1 MKVTIKF
8 AMIAT
13 VALLAVAAFNVTGC
27 KQSSTPSTS
36 SEQTTNAASQTVQ
49 YTCPM
54 HPEVVQDK
62 PGKCPKCG
70 MDLVEKK

>member
-1 MKVTIKF
+1 MKQAIS
-8 AMIAT
+8 
-13 VALLAVAAFNVTGC
+13 LLTAVAILAAPALAFG
-27 KQSSTPSTS
+27 QSVDASPGS
-36 SEQTTNAASQTVQ
+36 SPGGKH

-70 MDLVEKK
+70 MALEEKKKEEKPKS

>member
-8 AMIAT
+8 GMIAA
-13 VALLAVAAFNVTGC
+13 VALLAIVALNGTGC
-27 KQSSTPSTS
+27 KQSSMPSTPMQ
-36 SEQTTNAASQTVQ
+36 QTTNAAAATVQ

-62 PGKCPKCG
+62 PGDCHKCG
-70 MDLVEKK
+70 MKLVEKH